1 MLQHVPLCTDASK
14 LLLHSYK
21 SRNFLLFEELMR
33 TAQHDLDLS
42 NNEGFFFFSWYG
54 LMVVNQLQDINREIS

>member
-1 MLQHVPLCTDASK
+1 MLASY
-14 LLLHSYK
+14 SYK

>member
-1 MLQHVPLCTDASK
+1 MLASY
-14 LLLHSYK
+14 SYK

-33 TAQHDLDLS
+33 MAQHDLS